1 MKKTKTIKEI
11 AAKYSNLYSNLCS
24 ELQIALHI
32 NKSNLEHIEYLEN
45 KIKKLEKNFISEFVY
60 INGLTHITDENC
72 IREYTDIMI
81 KKLKKK

>member
-1 MKKTKTIKEI
+1 MGNKMIKE
-11 AAKYSNLYSNLCS
+11 
-24 ELQIALHI
+24 
-32 NKSNLEHIEYLEN
+32 KSVSFLEN

-81 KKLKKK
+81 KKLKKRYKLK